1 MRCCT
6 LMTLSIILI
15 WVEIVFQGKT
25 YTWSNMQDSALF
37 QKLDWVFTSTT
48 SSLSFLDTKVVLL
61 ARPIS
66 NHITHV
72 IQIST

>member
-1 MRCCT
+1 
-6 LMTLSIILI
+6 MTLSIILI

-48 SSLSFLDTKVVLL
+48 SPLSFLDTKVVLVV
-61 ARPIS
+61 RPIS